1 MKSSIR
7 RHIFCR
13 MSLLACLLMCVQAAV
28 AAAGVELRVDP
39 ASRSGAIEVGQKFYI
54 KVIVTNI
61 SETPAAPQSVPGAKL

>member
-39 ASRSGAIEVGQKFYI
+39 ASRSGAIEVG
-54 KVIVTNI
+54 
-61 SETPAAPQSVPGAKL
+61 L